1 MLALILETDS
11 AHAFG
16 AKEIQMIKIALIG
29 IFNKEALEIIT
40 KTQMLYF
47 SFSTITTLGYGDIVP
62 NSGLAKMLANQE
74 AITGQM
80 YITIFIARLVG
91 LQIVS
96 EVSKKE

>member
-1 MLALILETDS
+1 MALILETDS

-16 AKEIQMIKIALIG
+16 TKEIQMIIIALIG
-29 IFNKEALEIIT
+29 IFNKEAFDIIT

-62 NSGLAKMLANQE
+62 NSGLAKMLANLE

-80 YITIFIARLVG
+80 YTTIFIARLVG

-96 EVSKKE
+96 EVSKK